1 MYFLIGLLSLLNS
14 SLYTEVLNR
23 TLENT
28 TEDSGMPYARHI
40 FAHFLPQCPQAPS
53 VLTVLSL
60 SLLMKDQKI
69 SGSVYTTSGKIIS
82 MK

>member
-1 MYFLIGLLSLLNS
+1 MYSLIGSP

-23 TLENT
+23 TLKNT

-40 FAHFLPQCPQAPS
+40 FVHFLPQCPQAPS

-69 SGSVYTTSGKIIS
+69 SGSVYTIKIFLHYVV
-82 MK
+82 